1 MAFLRLILTLN
12 KIEWIYRQIVLIYNV
27 AITHPS
33 LNNKLL
39 KRSSPLYLTGLYNLV
54 ENYDLTKLISCI
66 LNKILNEILLFN
78 CELYHNNYSLVVC
91 RWNEW
96 DTESWYSSIYS
107 IILLVVEQIQIQRK
121 NGSPRIR
128 SV

>member
-12 KIEWIYRQIVLIYNV
+12 KIEWIYRQIVLICNV

-39 KRSSPLYLTGLYNLV
+39 KGSSPLYLTGLYNLV

-66 LNKILNEILLFN
+66 LNTILITKERTATKFKGLPTT
-78 CELYHNNYSLVVC
+78 YWYSLM
-91 RWNEW
+91 
-96 DTESWYSSIYS
+96 Y
-107 IILLVVEQIQIQRK
+107 
-121 NGSPRIR
+121 
-128 SV
+128 

>member
-12 KIEWIYRQIVLIYNV
+12 KIEWIYRQIVLICNV

-33 LNNKLL
+33 LNDKLL
-39 KRSSPLYLTGLYNLV
+39 KGSSPLYLTGLYNLV